1 LKEAFVATNDPSRQ
15 GTPTPEPPVDTWA
28 RRLRETMAAAIA
40 GIVVVSFVAMTALA
54 FFYTNSNETFSR
66 AKDLLLFINPVV
78 GVVIGFYFNKAST
91 EARAESAEKTA
102 RTAND
107 TAQQAV
113 QERAEATAQAT
124 QSSQV
129 ATQATQAAAQAQQ
142 KADEAVSLLG
152 TVAASADAVLAQPQ
166 PAGGVLGAGG
176 AVDAEAANAARKR
189 LQDAL
194 EKARQS
200 GLLPPK

>member
-1 LKEAFVATNDPSRQ
+1 
-15 GTPTPEPPVDTWA
+15 
-28 RRLRETMAAAIA
+28 MAAAIA
-40 GIVVVSFVAMTALA
+40 GVVVVSFVVMTGLA
-54 FFYTNSNETFSR
+54 FFYTSNNEAFTR

-78 GVVIGFYFNKAST
+78 GVVIGFYFNKTST

-102 RTAND
+102 RVASD

-124 QSSQV
+124 Q
-129 ATQATQAAAQAQQ
+129 ATQIASQAEQ

-152 TVAASADAVLAQPQ
+152 EVTESADAVLAQPQ
-166 PAGGVLGAGG
+166 PGGGVLGGG
-176 AVDAEAANAARKR
+176 GSEPEAAGAARKR
-189 LQDAL
+189 LQEAL
-194 EKARQS
+194 ERARRS